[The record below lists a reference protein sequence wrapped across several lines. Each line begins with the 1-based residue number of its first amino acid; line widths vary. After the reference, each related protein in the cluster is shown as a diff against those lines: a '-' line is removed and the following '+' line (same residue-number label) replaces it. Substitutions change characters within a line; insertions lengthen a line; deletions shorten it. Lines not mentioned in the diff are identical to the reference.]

1 MFMKYSHFLFL
12 SLFALLSLSSHG
24 FEHEHEQDFHEGE
37 SEQHCISCHL
47 LEFSIETYKL
57 DANFISTQ
65 SFYFFSKKENLN
77 NFKIQN
83 SDVRAPPIS

>member
-1 MFMKYSHFLFL
+1 MKYSHFLFL

-24 FEHEHEQDFHEGE
+24 FEQEHEHDFHEEE

-47 LEFSIETYKL
+47 LEFSIETNKL
-57 DANFISTQ
+57 DADFISTQ
-65 SFYFFSKKENLN
+65 SIYFFSKKENLN
-77 NFKIQN
+77 NFKTQN

>member
-1 MFMKYSHFLFL
+1 MKYSHFLFL

-37 SEQHCISCHL
+37 FEEHCISCHL

-57 DANFISTQ
+57 DRNFISTQ
-65 SFYFFSKKENLN
+65 NFYFFSKKENLN

>member
-1 MFMKYSHFLFL
+1 MKYSHFLFL

-24 FEHEHEQDFHEGE
+24 FEQEHEHDFHEEE
-37 SEQHCISCHL
+37 SEEHCISCHL

-57 DANFISTQ
+57 DRNFISTQ
-65 SFYFFSKKENLN
+65 NFYFFSKKENLN

>member
-1 MFMKYSHFLFL
+1 MKYSHFLFL

-24 FEHEHEQDFHEGE
+24 FEHEHDHDFHEEE
-37 SEQHCISCHL
+37 SEEHCISCHL
-47 LEFSIETYKL
+47 LEFSIEANKL
-57 DANFISTQ
+57 DENFISTQ
-65 SFYFFSKKENLN
+65 SIYFFSKKENLN

>member
-1 MFMKYSHFLFL
+1 MKYSHFLFL

-47 LEFSIETYKL
+47 LEFSIETNKL
-57 DANFISTQ
+57 DADFISTQ
-65 SFYFFSKKENLN
+65 SIYFFSKKESSSLR
-77 NFKIQN
+77 
-83 SDVRAPPIS
+83 SELRYVATLSGT

>member
-1 MFMKYSHFLFL
+1 MKYSHFLFL

-24 FEHEHEQDFHEGE
+24 FEHELEHDFHEEE
-37 SEQHCISCHL
+37 SEEHCISCHL
-47 LEFSIETYKL
+47 LEFSIEANKL
-57 DANFISTQ
+57 DGNFISTQ
-65 SFYFFSKKENLN
+65 SIYFFSKKENLN

>member
-1 MFMKYSHFLFL
+1 MKYSHFLFL

-24 FEHEHEQDFHEGE
+24 FEQEHEHDFHEEE

-57 DANFISTQ
+57 DRNFISTQ
-65 SFYFFSKKENLN
+65 NFYFFSKKENLN

>member
-1 MFMKYSHFLFL
+1 MKYSHFLFL

-24 FEHEHEQDFHEGE
+24 FEHEHEHDFHEGE
-37 SEQHCISCHL
+37 SEEYCIPCHL
-47 LEFSIETYKL
+47 FEVSVETNEL
-57 DANFISTQ
+57 NADFIFTQ
-65 SFYFFSKKENLN
+65 NIYLFSKKENLN

>member
-1 MFMKYSHFLFL
+1 MKYSHFLFL

-24 FEHEHEQDFHEGE
+24 FEHEHEHDFHEGE
-37 SEQHCISCHL
+37 FEEHCISCHL
-47 LEFSIETYKL
+47 LEFSIEANKL
-57 DANFISTQ
+57 DGNFISTQ

>member
-1 MFMKYSHFLFL
+1 MKYSHFLFL

-24 FEHEHEQDFHEGE
+24 FEHEHEHDFHEEE
-37 SEQHCISCHL
+37 SEEHCISCHL
-47 LEFSIETYKL
+47 LEFSSEIYKL
-57 DANFISTQ
+57 DADFISTQ
-65 SFYFFSKKENLN
+65 SIYFFSKKENLN